1 MGYAPPPPPGY
12 LPVQR
17 SRVSS
22 KALIVW
28 MLGVLVGGIFAAGL
42 VAGTI
47 VASDVDPLSPLPFA
61 AVFVAQF
68 AGSFVIV
75 ALFSRTVGSGSLA
88 ADVGLVLR
96 GKDWWAVL
104 AGMGVQI
111 AAVLV
116 SIPFIQLLFP
126 EGAPS
131 QGVADIAG
139 SSETTLE
146 VLGIFLAVAVLAP
159 VIEEIIYRG
168 MLLPWLGRF
177 MGKWPSII
185 VSAAVFSLIH
195 PLLDW
200 DARAAVP
207 GLFFIGVVLAWAAL
221 HRGDLSLSIALH
233 SGVNLLAAFLI
244 VWGPE
249 ITEWLELQL
258 EELEQVDAIV
268 RLALG
273 VLGG

>member
-1 MGYAPPPPPGY
+1 
-12 LPVQR
+12 VQR

-28 MLGVLVGGIFAAGL
+28 ALGVLAGGIFAAGL
-42 VAGTI
+42 VAGVI

-61 AVFVAQF
+61 AVFFAQF
-68 AGSFVIV
+68 AGSFVV
-75 ALFSRTVGSGSLA
+75 VVLFSRTVGSGSLA

-96 GKDWWAVL
+96 GKDWWAVF

-116 SIPFIQLLFP
+116 SIPFVQLLFP

-185 VSAAVFSLIH
+185 VSAAAFALIH

-258 EELEQVDAIV
+258 DELEEVDAIV
-268 RLALG
+268 RFGLML
-273 VLGG
+273 VGG

>member
-17 SRVSS
+17 SRVTS

-28 MLGVLVGGIFAAGL
+28 ALGVLLGGIFAAGL
-42 VAGTI
+42 VAGII
-47 VASDVDPLSPLPFA
+47 VASDIDPLSPMPFA
-61 AVFVAQF
+61 AVFIAQF
-68 AGSFVIV
+68 AGSFTIV

-96 GKDWWAVL
+96 GKDWWAVF

-116 SIPFIQLLFP
+116 SIPFVQLLFP

-146 VLGIFLAVAVLAP
+146 VLGIFLSVAVLAP

-177 MGKWPSII
+177 MGKWPSILA
-185 VSAAVFSLIH
+185 SAAVFALIH

-249 ITEWLELQL
+249 ITDWLEIQL
-258 EELEQVDAIV
+258 EDLEQVDAVV
-268 RLALG
+268 RFGLAL
-273 VLGG
+273 VGG